1 MCYFETFRLISD
13 CREKNEVRIVVL
25 FDSSEPPSKKAKG
38 MIEPAVTA
46 KKPKE
51 DKPKKPKAVGGKKAI
66 AQIKGQSKITAFMRV

>member
-1 MCYFETFRLISD
+1 MLRVF
-13 CREKNEVRIVVL
+13 VH

-38 MIEPAVTA
+38 MTEPAAA

-51 DKPKKPKAVGGKKAI
+51 DKPKKPKAVGSKKAI